1 MVLLNFR
8 KFHVKGAVLTEET
21 TFDSTKQSLQDTLKD
36 IKSGKTQLPA
46 FQRSWVWD
54 DNHVKSLLA
63 SVSVSYPIGAVM
75 LFETGNPD
83 VRFGPRLVEG
93 VN

>member
-1 MVLLNFR
+1 M
-8 KFHVKGAVLTEET
+8 AAET
-21 TFDSTKQSLQDTLKD
+21 TFDSIKQPLQDTLKD
-36 IKSGKTQLPA
+36 IKSGKTHLPD

-63 SVSVSYPIGAVM
+63 SVSVSYPYPMGAVM

>member
-1 MVLLNFR
+1 LKSPCERNNF
-8 KFHVKGAVLTEET
+8 GWET

-36 IKSGKTQLPA
+36 IKSGKTQLPD